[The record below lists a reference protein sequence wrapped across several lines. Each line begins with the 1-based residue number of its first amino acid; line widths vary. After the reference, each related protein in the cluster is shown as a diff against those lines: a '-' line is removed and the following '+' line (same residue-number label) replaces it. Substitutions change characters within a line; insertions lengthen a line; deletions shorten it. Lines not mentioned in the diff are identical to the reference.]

1 MIRLVIEVDDH
12 PSWAE
17 CTKEAVAE
25 RLSDLGGVRVVECKV
40 DKPQQTTMTGYGPQA
55 LNNVCPHCGAR
66 VVMVRGPEGTA
77 VMREVL
83 PKSFWPDPSGPEMV
97 MGIDDTWQRGR
108 LEGDS
113 NVKHT
118 VGFPIHKCGEEA
130 AR

>member
-1 MIRLVIEVDDH
+1 MGHRQYNVCPVCE
-12 PSWAE
+12 
-17 CTKEAVAE
+17 EAYDCGE
-25 RLSDLGGVRVVECKV
+25 RHVCEGPPPPKAAVPRV
-40 DKPQQTTMTGYGPQA
+40 DKHLEA
-55 LNNVCPHCGAR
+55 CRRNVCPHCGAR